1 MQCLGE
7 ILNLPFLQD
16 RLISLWRL
24 QTCLETSIHRL
35 SGRSIELMMLQTFE
49 KISDARRDQAIPHT
63 ERLIV
68 YFEEVVDSGIVI
80 KQQV

>member
-16 RLISLWRL
+16 RLISLSRL

-35 SGRSIELMMLQTFE
+35 SGRSIERMTLEAFG
-49 KISDARRDQAIPHT
+49 KIGDAAAIKPYSHGAAYLVFRGT
-63 ERLIV
+63 R
-68 YFEEVVDSGIVI
+68 
-80 KQQV
+80 